1 MECARWVSVVINDGV
16 IRGELPFEKE
26 EGGNRLVILDIEDYH

>member
-1 MECARWVSVVINDGV
+1 MRLNKHFRLVFQIE
-16 IRGELPFEKE
+16 EE